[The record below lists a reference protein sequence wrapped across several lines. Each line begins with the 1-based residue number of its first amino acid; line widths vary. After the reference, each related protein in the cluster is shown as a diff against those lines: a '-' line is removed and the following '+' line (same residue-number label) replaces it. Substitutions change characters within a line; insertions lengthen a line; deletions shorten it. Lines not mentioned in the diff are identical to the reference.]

1 MKKRQIDDY
10 LQDILDAIAA
20 IEKFTQD
27 VNFDQFAQNL
37 EKIFAVSR
45 AIEIIGEAV
54 KQIPDEIRTNYPQ
67 IPWRD
72 MAGMRDKLIH
82 DYFNTDVEI
91 IWKTIQEDIPILKQ
105 MITDV
110 LRDLNSN

>member
-37 EKIFAVSR
+37 EKIFAVAR
-45 AIEIIGEAV
+45 ALEIIGEAV

-105 MITDV
+105 MITTV
-110 LRDLNSN
+110 ITDLNC